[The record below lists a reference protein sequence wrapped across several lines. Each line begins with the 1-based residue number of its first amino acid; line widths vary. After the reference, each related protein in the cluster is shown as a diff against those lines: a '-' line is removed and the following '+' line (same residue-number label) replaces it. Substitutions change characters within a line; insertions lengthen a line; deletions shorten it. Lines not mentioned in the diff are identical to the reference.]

1 MYNVSTHERVRPL
14 FRNCVV
20 LRFICSV
27 DDGNAVGVAAVNG
40 EDDLR
45 WRKEVCRGISAA
57 VNTSVDGAPQ
67 VGWMTAR
74 QEQDITHRV
83 FFDTYMKNE
92 VNM

>member
-1 MYNVSTHERVRPL
+1 MYNVSKHERLRPL

-27 DDGNAVGVAAVNG
+27 DDGNEVGMAAGNG

-45 WRKEVCRGISAA
+45 QRKKVCRGVSAA
-57 VNTSVDGAPQ
+57 VNASVDAAPQ

-74 QEQDITHRV
+74 KEQDITHRV
-83 FFDTYMKNE
+83 FFDAYLKMK
-92 VNM
+92 

>member
-1 MYNVSTHERVRPL
+1 MYNISKHERLRPL
-14 FRNCVV
+14 FWNCVV

-27 DDGNAVGVAAVNG
+27 DDGNAVGVAAGNG

-45 WRKEVCRGISAA
+45 RRKKKYAGGISAA

-74 QEQDITHRV
+74 KEQDITHRV
-83 FFDTYMKNE
+83 FFDAY
-92 VNM
+92 

>member
-1 MYNVSTHERVRPL
+1 MYNVSKHERLRPL

-27 DDGNAVGVAAVNG
+27 DDGNAVGMAAGNG

-45 WRKEVCRGISAA
+45 QRKKFAGGISVV
-57 VNTSVDGAPQ
+57 VNASVNGAPQ

-74 QEQDITHRV
+74 QEQDITYRV
-83 FFDTYMKNE
+83 FFDAYLKMK
-92 VNM
+92 